1 LLLRSVQGFIA
12 FGFCASSVYL
22 LNDLLDLTSD
32 RKYPRKRMRPFAS
45 GRADVVTGIVLVPIL
60 LAIGIAIALTLPR
73 TFLLTLVGYYTATLI
88 YSLWAKRRV
97 MVDVMLLAGLYT
109 VRILAGAAAVSI
121 VPSFW
126 LLAFSMFLFLSL
138 ALVKRYSELISIGAA
153 SEHGLSGRDYETTD
167 LPILS
172 ALGSASGYMAVLVLA
187 LYINSPDIA
196 KLYRIPEAVWL
207 LCPVL
212 LFWISR
218 VWVKAQ
224 RGEVHDDPIIFALKD
239 RVSQVLGLIGLAII
253 VGAA

>member
-1 LLLRSVQGFIA
+1 
-12 FGFCASSVYL
+12 
-22 LNDLLDLTSD
+22 
-32 RKYPRKRMRPFAS
+32 
-45 GRADVVTGIVLVPIL
+45 
-60 LAIGIAIALTLPR
+60 
-73 TFLLTLVGYYTATLI
+73 
-88 YSLWAKRRV
+88 
-97 MVDVMLLAGLYT
+97 
-109 VRILAGAAAVSI
+109 
-121 VPSFW
+121 
-126 LLAFSMFLFLSL
+126 
-138 ALVKRYSELISIGAA
+138 
-153 SEHGLSGRDYETTD
+153 
-167 LPILS
+167 LS